1 MAGVGG
7 RGEPQAVEDFPVK
20 GKGALSHWVDESTP
34 DRALAVLADAGLD
47 AEEFSFRLAPALG
60 AYRSRKHVEEAMPT
74 RSEEADYAHRLRGQ
88 VAEVMSLLD
97 SREIPARLHAGLLA
111 HLHRT
116 GHNWIA
122 MQETIV
128 RDFRLLAQ
136 ALATA
141 EKGMRATPG
150 KRGRRREDARAEL
163 LAAISAEIAR
173 QQPNWTQTKRDAT
186 ALEVLVSYG
195 IATPS
200 AGSDNRPD
208 KTVRRA
214 TGRK

>member
-1 MAGVGG
+1 M
-7 RGEPQAVEDFPVK
+7 K

-47 AEEFSFRLAPALG
+47 AEEFSFRVAPAVG
-60 AYRSRKHVEEAMPT
+60 VYRSRRHVEEAMPT
-74 RSEEADYAHRLRGQ
+74 RSEEADYAHRLLGQ
-88 VAEVMSLLD
+88 VGEVLAQLD
-97 SREIPARLHAGLLA
+97 SRAIPARLHAGLLA
-111 HLHRT
+111 NLHRT

-122 MQETIV
+122 MRETIV

-136 ALATA
+136 ALSTA
-141 EKGMRATPG
+141 EKGLRASPG

-163 LAAISAEIAR
+163 LAAISAEIVR
-173 QQPNWTQTKRDAT
+173 QQPKWTRRKRDAT

-195 IATPS
+195 IATPA
-200 AGSDNRPD
+200 AGIEDRPD